1 MMTRKEEKAF
11 PEELK
16 EAIAAYKAD
25 PGEGTFGDLLCLLW
39 DGIEENVSV
48 PVPAEMDW
56 DRMTIQPRFRPRD
69 DGNKALVALTVPDGE
84 RYPQFADVRLRAVV
98 RIMLGTENCSGILLD
113 PDEKTQLFLRKDLFV
128 CAIGAGLGMLE
139 EFEDQQDESD
149 DTIREMQIRRPVDED
164 AFSQIEDRIRG
175 FKDDP
180 DDFLIL
186 DLIDDQDM
194 MFIQAVR
201 CGDEWHVELAF
212 DMSDFDWEYP
222 LILGHDMPLDT
233 ALKLLRQLCVDGMS
247 PDDIDL
253 VQNEFHDM
261 GFRGIKK

>member
-1 MMTRKEEKAF
+1 MSKKTF
-11 PEELK
+11 PEALND
-16 EAIAAYKAD
+16 AISAYKTD
-25 PGEGTFGDLLCLLW
+25 PGEDTFSDLLCLLY
-39 DGIEENVSV
+39 DGIEENESI
-48 PVPAEMDW
+48 PIPAEMDW
-56 DRMTIQPRFRPRD
+56 DKMMIQASFQPRE
-69 DGNKALVALTVPDGE
+69 DGREALIALTVPDGE
-84 RYPQFADVRLRAVV
+84 RYPQFADVRLRAIV
-98 RIMLGTENCSGILLD
+98 RIMAGTENCLGILLD
-113 PDEKTQLFLRKDLFV
+113 PEEDTQLFLRKDLFV

-149 DTIREMQIRRPVDED
+149 DTIRQMQIRRPVDEE

-175 FKDDP
+175 FKEDP

-222 LILGHDMPLDT
+222 LILGHDMPLDD
-233 ALKLLRQLCVDGMS
+233 ALKLLRQLCVDGAS
-247 PDDIDL
+247 PDDIAL
-253 VQNEFHDM
+253 IQNKFRDM
-261 GFRGIKK
+261 GFRGAKA